1 MFRIPDDFL
10 HRPFGRLD
18 ALDAGVPARVLE
30 GVRFRRLH
38 KGVYVHR
45 DHEMTWEDHV
55 AAARLALPESAR
67 TTGTTRLRQL
77 GFALGSEW
85 PLHFVVEGDLHLE
98 LEGVFLHRTVKMPPN
113 GDEAVS
119 TEAAF
124 VAFCAE
130 ARLID
135 AIKMGCVLLHK
146 ERLDLDL
153 LDQILT
159 EEKWRRGVVETSY
172 VLPFLDDRCRSMTE
186 AELLA
191 LFVFAGLPMPE
202 VNVALEV
209 APGIELT
216 PDFRFGQYQQVVEY
230 EGGQHQDDRGQ
241 YVADID
247 RYALYRRHGVPYAQ
261 ITKERMRSPKATVRL
276 VHRALVDCG
285 YDGPP
290 PDFGKQWDDLFR
302 PVADVVRP
310 VRAARAVA
318 EPHVCDVE
326 CGWTTVNG
334 GVAGRHADER
344 WSTHVPEP
352 RSVAGPPLE
361 RGAGLSDRA

>member
-1 MFRIPDDFL
+1 MFTIPDAFI
-10 HRPFGRLD
+10 HRPFQRLD

-45 DHEMTWEDHV
+45 IHEMTWADHV
-55 AAARLALPESAR
+55 EAARLALPDEAR

-77 GFALGSEW
+77 GFSLGSEW
-85 PLHFVVEGDLHLE
+85 PLHFVVEGDLHLA
-98 LEGVFLHRTVKMPPN
+98 LEGVFLHRTVKMPPCD
-113 GDEAVS
+113 DEGVTA
-119 TEAAF
+119 EAAF

-135 AIKMGCVLLHK
+135 AIKMGCVLLNR

-153 LDQILT
+153 VDQILT
-159 EEKWRRGVVETSY
+159 EEKWRRGVVETAY

-191 LFVFAGLPMPE
+191 LFVFAGLPMPD
-202 VNVALEV
+202 VNVAIEV
-209 APGIELT
+209 APGVELT
-216 PDFRFGQYQQVVEY
+216 PDFRFVQYGQVVEY

-247 RYALYRRHGVPYAQ
+247 RYALYRRHDVPYEQ
-261 ITKERMRSPKATVRL
+261 VTKERMRSPKATVRM
-276 VHRALVDCG
+276 VHRALVEQG

-290 PDFGKQWDDLFR
+290 PDFGEQWDDLFR
-302 PVADVVRP
+302 PLADVVRP
-310 VRAARAVA
+310 SRVA
-318 EPHVCDVE
+318 
-326 CGWTTVNG
+326 
-334 GVAGRHADER
+334 
-344 WSTHVPEP
+344 
-352 RSVAGPPLE
+352 
-361 RGAGLSDRA
+361 